1 MRTIY
6 KYTISNTQDVISGVN
21 LESKIFVPDDSKIL
35 CCKVQ
40 NGTEVNVW
48 VELEESELS
57 KPEETL
63 QPITI
68 KIFGTGWNMDFH
80 LKDKKY
86 EYIDSI
92 YIGKDGL
99 FVYHVYAIYD

>member
-6 KYTISNTQDVISGVN
+6 KYTISNTPEVVAGIN
-21 LESKIFVPDDSKIL
+21 LESKIYVPVDSKIL

-40 NGTEVNVW
+40 NGKDVCVW
-48 VELEESELS
+48 VELDTADFDNA
-57 KPEETL
+57 KVPI

-68 KIFGTGWNMDFH
+68 KIFGTGWNMDC

-86 EYIDSI
+86 EYLDTIM
-92 YIGKDGL
+92 IGEGV
-99 FVYHVYAIYD
+99 FVYHIYAIYE